1 MAFRQG
7 LNESGY
13 IEGQNVTIEFRW
25 ADGEFDRLTTL
36 AADLVARQA
45 AVIFAG
51 GVDVR
56 IREINAA
63 ISRIPVVFATAG
75 DPVELGLV
83 ASLNRPGGNATAV
96 TIFSAPLGSQRLALL
111 REVVSP
117 ATRIALL
124 VNPRNATTAHS
135 LMEVQAAANGNIL
148 VLNATAESGFDAAF
162 AELVREGKSALIVA
176 NDTLFFSQRKALIA
190 LAALYKVPA
199 IYDRRDYAVDGG
211 LMSYGAGAADQYR
224 ESARYVGRVL
234 QGTTPADL
242 PVLQPT
248 KFELIINLKT
258 SKALD
263 LRVPESFLL
272 RADEVIE

>member
-25 ADGEFDRLTTL
+25 AEGEFDRLTTL

-117 ATRIALL
+117 ATRIVLL

-135 LMEVQAAANGNIL
+135 LMEVQAAANGNKV
-148 VLNATAESGFDAAF
+148 VLNASSLF
-162 AELVREGKSALIVA
+162 A
-176 NDTLFFSQRKALIA
+176 
-190 LAALYKVPA
+190 
-199 IYDRRDYAVDGG
+199 
-211 LMSYGAGAADQYR
+211 
-224 ESARYVGRVL
+224 
-234 QGTTPADL
+234 
-242 PVLQPT
+242 
-248 KFELIINLKT
+248 
-258 SKALD
+258 
-263 LRVPESFLL
+263 